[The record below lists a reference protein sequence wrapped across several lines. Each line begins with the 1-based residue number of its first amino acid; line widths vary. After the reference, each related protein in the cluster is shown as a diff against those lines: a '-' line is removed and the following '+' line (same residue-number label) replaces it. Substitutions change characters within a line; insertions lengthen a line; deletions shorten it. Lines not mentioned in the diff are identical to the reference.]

1 MHTKNQPNGK
11 FELVCSSFEHN
22 HRTNLPTFSI
32 KTNKCK
38 KSYCKNCMREKS
50 NRNKNYT
57 MLLTLHVIKTFSN
70 KKCIAFIFHKVLATP
85 HDNNVNIFYVIGFA
99 LKCYEYPLLRCILNL
114 IQKSIFV
121 WIFNLIILDFWIQ
134 SNCILNEVKFAP
146 CELVGNMI
154 CTWVQYVW
162 LNMFIRY
169 LLRAAAQVLICF
181 IKHLLIQT
189 NKPQFAHNICAVHTQ
204 FGGSE

>member
-85 HDNNVNIFYVIGFA
+85 HDNNVNIFLFCIKVLWVSAAPMYFEFNSKIDFGLNFQFNTWFLNTIEIA
-99 LKCYEYPLLRCILNL
+99 YWMRSNLLLVNWL
-114 IQKSIFV
+114 ATWFVLEFNIFG
-121 WIFNLIILDFWIQ
+121 WICSLDI
-134 SNCILNEVKFAP
+134 
-146 CELVGNMI
+146 
-154 CTWVQYVW
+154 Y
-162 LNMFIRY
+162 
-169 LLRAAAQVLICF
+169 
-181 IKHLLIQT
+181 
-189 NKPQFAHNICAVHTQ
+189 
-204 FGGSE
+204 